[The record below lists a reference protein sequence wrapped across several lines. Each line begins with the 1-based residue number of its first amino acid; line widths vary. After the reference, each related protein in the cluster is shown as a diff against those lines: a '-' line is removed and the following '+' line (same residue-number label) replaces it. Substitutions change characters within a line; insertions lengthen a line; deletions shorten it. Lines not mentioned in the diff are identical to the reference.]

1 MSLEGRLEDLGLPDI
16 FQIIGL
22 SRRSGALSIV
32 RQEGTGRLVFSMG
45 QVVYASSDNKSRLG
59 YTLVKKGLISNKDL
73 ENALRIQKLKG
84 VKKPIGTILLDAGA
98 IDRNTL
104 EKEIKNHV
112 VEVVRDLMT
121 WESGSF
127 HFELGDL
134 VEGDVAL
141 KSGINPE
148 FLLLEGARITDEEE
162 RERGKA
168 EVKVKAETRVIKE
181 REPPVVTATEEKKE
195 GKVVKTE
202 EEAEPVTAQSQ
213 TKPLPQGRKDLV
225 LLTSMIAELSG
236 PSTSTEITL
245 LILRFASELMNRAV
259 LFLVKKEYI
268 AGLGQ
273 FGIVFREGSADVRIR
288 DVKIPLNEE
297 SLLRDVIEK
306 KTTFKGQ
313 LPSGGWNDYLVEQLE
328 CERPLEVFVSPLISD
343 GKVIGL
349 LYGDNIPN
357 RERITETD
365 GLEAFIKVA
374 GVAFGKVLLERRLQ
388 ETRAPEP
395 SAGR

>member
-22 SRRSGALSIV
+22 SKRSGALSIV

-73 ENALRIQKLKG
+73 ENALRTQKLKG

-162 RERGKA
+162 REKGKA
-168 EVKVKAETRVIKE
+168 DEVKAQTRVIKE
-181 REPPVVTATEEKKE
+181 KEMSGITAT
-195 GKVVKTE
+195 
-202 EEAEPVTAQSQ
+202 EPVTAPSQ

-236 PSTSTEITL
+236 PSTSSEITL

-268 AGLGQ
+268 VGLGQ

-349 LYGDNIPN
+349 
-357 RERITETD
+357 
-365 GLEAFIKVA
+365 
-374 GVAFGKVLLERRLQ
+374 
-388 ETRAPEP
+388 
-395 SAGR
+395 

>member
-22 SRRSGALSIV
+22 SKRSGALTIV
-32 RQEGTGRLVFSMG
+32 RQEGTGRLVFAMG

-73 ENALRIQKLKG
+73 ENSLRIQKLKG

-98 IDRNTL
+98 IDRSTL
-104 EKEIKNHV
+104 EKEIRNHV

-121 WESGSF
+121 WENGSF

-162 RERGKA
+162 REKGKA
-168 EVKVKAETRVIKE
+168 DAVKAETRVIKE
-181 REPPVVTATEEKKE
+181 EEMSGITATEPLT
-195 GKVVKTE
+195 VQ
-202 EEAEPVTAQSQ
+202 PQ
-213 TKPLPQGRKDLV
+213 TKPLLQGRKDLV

-236 PSTSTEITL
+236 PSTSSEITL

-259 LFLVKKEYI
+259 LFLVKKDHI

-273 FGIVFREGSADVRIR
+273 FGIVFKEGSADVRIR

-297 SLLRDVIEK
+297 SLFRDVIVK

-313 LPSGGWNDYLVEQLE
+313 LPSGGWNDYIVEQLE

-357 RERITETD
+357 RERIAETD

-388 ETRAPEP
+388 ETRTPEP

>member
-22 SRRSGALSIV
+22 SKRSGALTIV
-32 RQEGTGRLVFSMG
+32 RQEGTGRLVFCLG

-73 ENALRIQKLKG
+73 ENSLRIQKLKG

-98 IDRNTL
+98 IDRSTL
-104 EKEIKNHV
+104 EKEIRNHV

-121 WESGSF
+121 WENGSF

-162 RERGKA
+162 REKGKA
-168 EVKVKAETRVIKE
+168 DALKAETRVIKE
-181 REPPVVTATEEKKE
+181 EEMSGITATEPLT
-195 GKVVKTE
+195 VQ
-202 EEAEPVTAQSQ
+202 PQ
-213 TKPLPQGRKDLV
+213 TKPLLQGRKDLV

-236 PSTSTEITL
+236 PSTSSEITL

-259 LFLVKKEYI
+259 LFLVKKDHI

-297 SLLRDVIEK
+297 SLLRDVIVK

-313 LPSGGWNDYLVEQLE
+313 LPSGGWNDYIVEQLE

-357 RERITETD
+357 RERIAETD
-365 GLEAFIKVA
+365 GLEAFIKVS

-388 ETRAPEP
+388 ETRTPEP

>member
-22 SRRSGALSIV
+22 SKRSGALTIV
-32 RQEGTGRLVFSMG
+32 RQEGTGRLVFCLG

-73 ENALRIQKLKG
+73 ENALKTQKLKG

-98 IDRNTL
+98 IDRNIL
-104 EKEIKNHV
+104 EKEIRNHV

-148 FLLLEGARITDEEE
+148 FLLLESARITDEEK
-162 RERGKA
+162 REKEKA
-168 EVKVKAETRVIKE
+168 HEVKTETRVIKE
-181 REPPVVTATEEKKE
+181 KEVSGITAT
-195 GKVVKTE
+195 
-202 EEAEPVTAQSQ
+202 EPVTAQSQ

-236 PSTSTEITL
+236 PSTSSEITL

-273 FGIVFREGSADVRIR
+273 FGIVFKEGSADVRIR

-328 CERPLEVFVSPLISD
+328 CERPIEVFVSPLISD

-349 LYGDNIPN
+349 LYGDNFPN
-357 RERITETD
+357 RERIAETD
-365 GLEAFIKVA
+365 GLEAFIKVS

-388 ETRAPEP
+388 ETRTPEP

>member
-22 SRRSGALSIV
+22 SKRSGALTIV
-32 RQEGTGRLVFSMG
+32 RQEGTGRLVFAMG

-73 ENALRIQKLKG
+73 ENSLRIQKLKG

-98 IDRNTL
+98 IDRSTL
-104 EKEIKNHV
+104 EKEIRNHV

-121 WESGSF
+121 WENGSF

-162 RERGKA
+162 REKGKA
-168 EVKVKAETRVIKE
+168 DAVKAETRVIKE
-181 REPPVVTATEEKKE
+181 EEMSGITATEPLT
-195 GKVVKTE
+195 VQ
-202 EEAEPVTAQSQ
+202 PQP
-213 TKPLPQGRKDLV
+213 KPLLQGRKDLV

-236 PSTSTEITL
+236 PSTSSEITL

-259 LFLVKKEYI
+259 LFLVKKDHI

-273 FGIVFREGSADVRIR
+273 FGIVFKEGSADVRIR

-297 SLLRDVIEK
+297 SLFRDVIVK

-313 LPSGGWNDYLVEQLE
+313 LPSGGWNDYIVEQLE

-357 RERITETD
+357 RERIAETD

-388 ETRAPEP
+388 ETRTPEP

>member
-22 SRRSGALSIV
+22 SKRSGALTIV
-32 RQEGTGRLVFSMG
+32 RQEGTGRLVFAMG

-98 IDRNTL
+98 IDRSIL

-121 WESGSF
+121 WENGSF

-162 RERGKA
+162 REKGKA
-168 EVKVKAETRVIKE
+168 DAVKAETRVIKE
-181 REPPVVTATEEKKE
+181 EEMSGITATEPLT
-195 GKVVKTE
+195 V
-202 EEAEPVTAQSQ
+202 QSQ
-213 TKPLPQGRKDLV
+213 TKPLPQGRKDLI

-236 PSTSTEITL
+236 PSTSSEITL

-259 LFLVKKEYI
+259 LFLVKKEHI

-273 FGIVFREGSADVRIR
+273 FGIVFRDGSADVRIR

-357 RERITETD
+357 RERIAETD

-388 ETRAPEP
+388 ETRTPEP

>member
-22 SRRSGALSIV
+22 SKRSGALTIV
-32 RQEGTGRLVFSMG
+32 RQEGTGRLVFCLG

-73 ENALRIQKLKG
+73 ENSLRIQKLKG

-98 IDRNTL
+98 IDRSTL
-104 EKEIKNHV
+104 EKEIRNHV

-121 WESGSF
+121 WENGSF

-162 RERGKA
+162 REKGKA
-168 EVKVKAETRVIKE
+168 DAVKAETRVIKE
-181 REPPVVTATEEKKE
+181 EEMSGITATEPLT
-195 GKVVKTE
+195 VQ
-202 EEAEPVTAQSQ
+202 PQ
-213 TKPLPQGRKDLV
+213 TKPLLQGRKDLV

-236 PSTSTEITL
+236 PSTSSEITL

-259 LFLVKKEYI
+259 LFLVKKDHI

-297 SLLRDVIEK
+297 SLFRDVIVK

-313 LPSGGWNDYLVEQLE
+313 LPSGGWNDYIVEQLE

-357 RERITETD
+357 RERIAETD

-388 ETRAPEP
+388 ETRTPEP
-395 SAGR
+395 STGR

>member
-22 SRRSGALSIV
+22 SKRSGALTIV
-32 RQEGTGRLVFSMG
+32 RQEGTGRLVFCQG

-73 ENALRIQKLKG
+73 ENALKTQKLKG

-162 RERGKA
+162 REKGKA
-168 EVKVKAETRVIKE
+168 HEVKAQSRVIKE
-181 REPPVVTATEEKKE
+181 KEISGSTTAEEEKTRKE
-195 GKVVKTE
+195 AKPGAET
-202 EEAEPVTAQSQ
+202 EPVTAQSQ
-213 TKPLPQGRKDLV
+213 TKHLPQGRKDLV

-236 PSTSTEITL
+236 PSTSSEITL

-273 FGIVFREGSADVRIR
+273 FGIVFKEGSADVRIR

-349 LYGDNIPN
+349 LYGDNFPN
-357 RERITETD
+357 RERIAETD
-365 GLEAFIKVA
+365 GLEAFIKVS

-388 ETRAPEP
+388 ETRTPEP

>member
-1 MSLEGRLEDLGLPDI
+1 GRLEDLGLPDI

-22 SRRSGALSIV
+22 SKRSGALTIV
-32 RQEGTGRLVFSMG
+32 RQEGTGRLVFCLG

-73 ENALRIQKLKG
+73 ENSLRIQKLKG

-98 IDRNTL
+98 IDRSTL
-104 EKEIKNHV
+104 EKEIRNHV

-121 WESGSF
+121 WENGSF

-162 RERGKA
+162 REKGKA
-168 EVKVKAETRVIKE
+168 DALKAETRVIKE
-181 REPPVVTATEEKKE
+181 EEMSGITATEPLT
-195 GKVVKTE
+195 VQ
-202 EEAEPVTAQSQ
+202 PQ
-213 TKPLPQGRKDLV
+213 TKPLLQGRKDLV

-236 PSTSTEITL
+236 PSTSSEITL

-259 LFLVKKEYI
+259 LFLVKKDHI

-297 SLLRDVIEK
+297 SLLRDVIVK

-313 LPSGGWNDYLVEQLE
+313 LPSGGWNDYIVEQLE

-357 RERITETD
+357 RERIAETD

-388 ETRAPEP
+388 ETRTPEP